1 MTRCRAFTLIELLVV
16 IAIIALLIGIL
27 LPALGAAREAGMTVR
42 CLSNMRQI
50 GLAMTLYAN
59 DNKETTWPPDTWARI
74 ETGALHPDPGLL
86 YQYVENAQDIGECP
100 KNKRQ
105 GIGQNASQTKKLA
118 GGGDAELDFDYTMM
132 EGIKG
137 AKLSW
142 QGEVAYIRTELN
154 PVARVPSA
162 RQREL
167 LINLPAVPVFVE
179 ESSYW
184 YNAKINYTDGK
195 WGNDDQITT
204 RHDGGG
210 HVAWLD
216 GQVSLWKAPHGKDE
230 TVWDSRT
237 DLIARD
243 LYIKVKPNDQ
253 FWYQI
258 DYARN
263 PNIEWGWINN
273 PHVP

>member
-1 MTRCRAFTLIELLVV
+1 MSRSRGFTLIELLVV
-16 IAIIALLIGIL
+16 IAIIAVLIGIL
-27 LPALGAAREAGMTVR
+27 LPALGAAREAGKTVR

-59 DNKETTWPPDTWARI
+59 DNKETLWPPETWARI
-74 ETGALHPDPGLL
+74 ETGGEFPEPGHL
-86 YQYVENAQDIGECP
+86 YRYVDNAQQIGGCP

-105 GIGQNASQTKKLA
+105 GIGDDRNQTKKLA
-118 GGGDAELDFDYTMM
+118 GGDTDLDFDYTMM
-132 EGIKG
+132 EGVRG

-142 QGEVAYIRTELN
+142 FGEVGHIRPSLN
-154 PVARVPSA
+154 PVGRLPSA

-167 LINLPAVPVFVE
+167 VTPMPSVPIFVE

-184 YNAKINYTDGK
+184 YNAKIGYTDGM

-210 HVAWLD
+210 HVAYLD
-216 GQVSLWKAPHGKDE
+216 GRVDIWKTSHGENEAVQE
-230 TVWDSRT
+230 TE

-243 LYIKVKPNDQ
+243 LYIKVQPNGQ

-258 DYARN
+258 DIGRLRG
-263 PNIEWGWINN
+263 EWGWINH
-273 PHVP
+273 PS

>member
-1 MTRCRAFTLIELLVV
+1 MQAMRSRAFTLIELLVV

-59 DNKETTWPPDTWARI
+59 ENEETLWPPETWARI
-74 ETGALHPDPGLL
+74 ETGGQFPDPGHL
-86 YQYVENAQDIGECP
+86 YDYVENAQDIGECP

-105 GIGQNASQTKKLA
+105 GVGAASSQTKKLA

-132 EGIKG
+132 EGTRG
-137 AKLSW
+137 AKLAW
-142 QGEVAYIRTELN
+142 QGEVGYIRPSLN
-154 PVARVPSA
+154 PIGRLPSA

-167 LINLPAVPVFVE
+167 VNPLPSVPIFVE

-184 YNAKINYTDGK
+184 YNAKIGYTDGM

-210 HVAWLD
+210 HVAFLN
-216 GQVSLWKAPHGKDE
+216 GQVDIWKTPHGADE
-230 TVWDSRT
+230 SVQEVG

-243 LYIKVKPNDQ
+243 LYVKVRPNGR

-258 DYARN
+258 DVGRTRLD
-263 PNIEWGWINN
+263 WGWIND
-273 PHVP
+273 PD